1 MTAENCYR
9 SEEEEEEWWC
19 VVPAG
24 TGTGAVRERERH
36 DRVYNVTLVG

>member
-1 MTAENCYR
+1 MTAEDCYR
-9 SEEEEEEWWC
+9 SKEKKEERWF